1 MVEDTPQKFGKGTG
15 LVKLGLVVCGL
26 AALIVP
32 QFVLARKQG
41 QLSDCKSQ
49 FKNIGVALEMYST
62 VWGGHYPR
70 NLNQLIPK
78 YLPRLPECP
87 AAGRM
92 TYRAD
97 FGRHAA
103 GNTRHVED
111 YYILECAGE
120 NHVGLGVAPNY
131 PAYDTD
137 NGLRTESW

>member
-1 MVEDTPQKFGKGTG
+1 MVEDTPQKVGKGAV
-15 LVKLGLVVCGL
+15 LVKVGLLGWML

-32 QFVLARKQG
+32 QFVFARNRG
-41 QLSDCKSQ
+41 QLTRCKGQ
-49 FKNIGVALEMYST
+49 FKNIGVALEMYAT
-62 VWGGHYPR
+62 VWDGHYPR

-78 YLPRLPECP
+78 YLPKLPECP

-97 FGRHAA
+97 FGPNAA
-103 GNTRHVED
+103 GNARHAEA
-111 YYILECAGE
+111 YYVLECAGE

-131 PAYDTD
+131 PAYDTN